1 MKKSLLSI
9 LFTLGSIVTPILLT
23 GTLSNNFNVILNQD
37 ILLNTNKN
45 QNINQSL
52 IFTKEMAD
60 TLVAQ
65 KENDFGL
72 NWEGNLNS
80 DDFDEITSIAPNA
93 FRFNTKIISVR
104 LPYSVKTIGTNAFA
118 SATNLTY
125 IQALG
130 AIDIGDNAFPWMNL
144 EESIPKY
151 KVLLTFSNELVPAN
165 IDKNVKLIAL
175 LSQWGIE
182 NYSFVK
188 FHQPKINV
196 EKIVDN
202 NFIKNLIRYK
212 KLDLDISPWNGTL
225 FESDFYNAISIAPAV
240 FKDNTE
246 IISVRLPDSI
256 KTIGADAFSGCTNLT
271 HIWAFGA
278 RSIRTNAFFN
288 TPAINGKGTNKI
300 ILSITD
306 TITDEQLPILMKNWG
321 LTTNQINANIVSLF
335 EPPLAPTIAADQ
347 VISSLFVSKLINFKE
362 ITSST
367 TWDGI
372 LTANDFENA
381 RTIEPGA
388 FFDQKSIISIALPTT
403 VITIGDNA
411 FSGVSNLTAVSAF
424 GATTIKPDAF
434 LNTNLEVKSLNLT
447 YSNELFDS
455 WKTWGMNPDPTNW
468 KKIKWTN
475 PPTIKPSVTSKIITS
490 DFLINLVRY
499 KEFYSN
505 GNGWN
510 GIINSSDLINAT
522 SISTAAFDITGAPNN
537 ALKNK
542 ILEVNLPDTFVS
554 LEPNAFSG
562 TLRLKK
568 LTALSVH
575 TIDNNAFA
583 SALGLIEAGGEI
595 NLTFSLKKIV
605 DLNITGLINDEIVTN
620 NTTLNRLIAS
630 WGVIPQN
637 VTNTKFSLLPTNG
650 IVDSTFVNLLIFKK
664 SIETAFWDNTLV
676 TTDFI
681 GATTIADNAFT
692 VIPYLL
698 NSKTV
703 TIITSISLPTTVK
716 TIGDNAFS
724 GASALTTLTAYG
736 ITSIGTNA
744 FKGLLN
750 IRDDG
755 IKLTSSAN
763 ISIDKAESW
772 GTTANKLDIFNIPP
786 VTTEDIDQNNLI
798 IIIALSSA
806 AVLLIGLAI
815 TGFIYYHRK
824 LNSNGISDNSSGIKN
839 KSRDLKENKT
849 TKPKD
854 DEASKPNNKKES
866 PL

>member
-1 MKKSLLSI
+1 
-9 LFTLGSIVTPILLT
+9 
-23 GTLSNNFNVILNQD
+23 
-37 ILLNTNKN
+37 
-45 QNINQSL
+45 
-52 IFTKEMAD
+52 
-60 TLVAQ
+60 
-65 KENDFGL
+65 
-72 NWEGNLNS
+72 
-80 DDFDEITSIAPNA
+80 
-93 FRFNTKIISVR
+93 
-104 LPYSVKTIGTNAFA
+104 
-118 SATNLTY
+118 
-125 IQALG
+125 
-130 AIDIGDNAFPWMNL
+130 
-144 EESIPKY
+144 
-151 KVLLTFSNELVPAN
+151 
-165 IDKNVKLIAL
+165 
-175 LSQWGIE
+175 
-182 NYSFVK
+182 
-188 FHQPKINV
+188 
-196 EKIVDN
+196 
-202 NFIKNLIRYK
+202 
-212 KLDLDISPWNGTL
+212 
-225 FESDFYNAISIAPAV
+225 
-240 FKDNTE
+240 
-246 IISVRLPDSI
+246 
-256 KTIGADAFSGCTNLT
+256 
-271 HIWAFGA
+271 
-278 RSIRTNAFFN
+278 
-288 TPAINGKGTNKI
+288 
-300 ILSITD
+300 
-306 TITDEQLPILMKNWG
+306 MKNWG
-321 LTTNQINANIVSLF
+321 LTTNQINANVVSLF

-468 KKIKWTN
+468 KKIKWIN

-605 DLNITGLINDEIVTN
+605 DLNITGLINDKIVTN

-798 IIIALSSA
+798 IIIALSSV

-824 LNSNGISDNSSGIKN
+824 LNSNGISDNPSGIKN